1 MTEKKATKLLLVFLI
16 LLTFTVQGQT
26 KKKASEKDTTK
37 RWEVGLDLL
46 WLIDKNQAP
55 ALNLQVNKYV
65 RQNLALR
72 LRIGIQYDQA
82 DSAQSTFPGPSNTN
96 NSIAFFLRSG
106 FEYHKMIANRLTFY
120 NGIDFGIWHAN
131 NTSHYTLYRP
141 EFLSYGRYEN
151 THKMWQFELLP
162 FIGIKYDIIEN
173 LNISLE
179 TSLNIFYQNNK
190 YSSTGESL
198 PGYPDFLVFPSKQES
213 NKFGVR
219 LLPVQYINLNY
230 KF

>member
-1 MTEKKATKLLLVFLI
+1 MTRLCTNSFLLALI
-16 LLTFTVQGQT
+16 LLTFTTYGQ
-26 KKKASEKDTTK
+26 KKNKKTERDTTK
-37 RWEVGLDLL
+37 QWEIGLDLL
-46 WLIDKNQAP
+46 WLIDKNQVP
-55 ALNLQVNKYV
+55 ATNIQIK
-65 RQNLALR
+65 RSIKQNLTLR
-72 LRIGIQYDQA
+72 SRVGIQYDQG
-82 DSAQSTFPGPSNTN
+82 DSTQSTFPGPPNTN
-96 NSIAFFLRSG
+96 NSVALFLRSG
-106 FEYHKMIANRLTFY
+106 FEYQKMIANKLTFY

-162 FIGIKYDIIEN
+162 FIGIKYDIIRN

-179 TSLNIFYQNNK
+179 TSLNMFYQNNK
-190 YSSTGESL
+190 NSSTGESL

-219 LLPVQYINLNY
+219 LLPFQYINLNY